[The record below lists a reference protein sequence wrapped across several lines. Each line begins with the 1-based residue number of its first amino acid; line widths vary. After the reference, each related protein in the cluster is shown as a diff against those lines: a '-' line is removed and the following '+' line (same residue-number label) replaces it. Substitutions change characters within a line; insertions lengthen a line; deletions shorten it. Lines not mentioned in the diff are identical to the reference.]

1 MAERIV
7 VERYENAIIDVEE
20 GTVVEVREDDM
31 IVHSLAEILDRWDGL
46 PGVTIEISRGEPVK
60 DVSGRCRRG

>member
-20 GTVVEVREDDM
+20 GTVAEVREDDM
-31 IVHSLAEILDRWDGL
+31 IVHSLPEILDRWDGL
-46 PGVTIEISRGEPVK
+46 HGVTIEISRGELVK
-60 DVSGRCRRG
+60 DVSGRWRRG